1 MVGILIFFRKF
12 LFRTKDYLTYKM
24 ALQNAFNSI
33 KSKALGVA
41 EYMTPILKVSYH
53 YLNAILMLELFSF
66 CW

>member
-1 MVGILIFFRKF
+1 
-12 LFRTKDYLTYKM
+12 M

-53 YLNAILMLELFSF
+53 YLNAILILELFSF

>member
-1 MVGILIFFRKF
+1 MF
-12 LFRTKDYLTYKM
+12 LVRTKDYLTYKM

-53 YLNAILMLELFSF
+53 YLNAILMLELF
-66 CW
+66 